1 MRQDGLPVRTHA
13 NAGERVSHGGTVMT
27 SFRLIRGGRTATS
40 AASAASVSGPGP
52 RRDRDDVRNAR
63 WDELLSLAEE
73 SWCWRDPESLT
84 ALARA
89 VAAMRRDVVH
99 EWNE

>member
-1 MRQDGLPVRTHA
+1 
-13 NAGERVSHGGTVMT
+13 
-27 SFRLIRGGRTATS
+27 
-40 AASAASVSGPGP
+40 
-52 RRDRDDVRNAR
+52 
-63 WDELLSLAEE
+63 LAEE